1 MDISDDCGRSTDHKT
16 EAAQGLSSFRFFHRL
31 EIGRTLFRKLLLESR
46 TRDPSW
52 DVFEPRD
59 EFHHK
64 LPWDHGF
71 GKCLHGGADS
81 AYDLVVVIVDVDPIN
96 DLEQCRGEE
105 AGNGA
110 MIQTQVRAC
119 LYRGNKGVLTA

>member
-1 MDISDDCGRSTDHKT
+1 MVRTY
-16 EAAQGLSSFRFFHRL
+16 
-31 EIGRTLFRKLLLESR
+31 EIGIPLLEWSVFHGGRQCSPFRKLLLESR

-119 LYRGNKGVLTA
+119 SYRGNEGELTA